1 MTDADEK
8 VYGVFD
14 VGSNSVRCLVV
25 KGGRT
30 LYRRLVTTRL
40 GEGLA
45 TSGKISDEAKE
56 RTIKGACSLLGEALS
71 FSPDK
76 IFAFATEA
84 VRSAE
89 NGGEFKEAFKDALG
103 IPLDVISGDKEG
115 EIGLLGALGGKDG
128 GIIDIGG
135 ASAEITACENRKIIY
150 SHSLPLG
157 AVRLKDL
164 CGEDEGKLKEVID
177 GRIDEYGK
185 IPVTTYYAIG
195 GTATSLAA
203 VCLGLKK
210 YDCDRVN
217 GSEFTYET
225 VCKAYETIKNSSIKD
240 RVEKLNITPKR
251 AEIIVGGV
259 YLLKRIAE
267 RIPLKRI
274 IVSENDNMLGYVM
287 KNVYGKS
294 LD

>member
-1 MTDADEK
+1 MGTNK
-8 VYGVFD
+8 KYGIID
-14 VGSNSVRCLVV
+14 IGSNSVR
-25 KGGRT
+25 GRAFADGKIIYND
-30 LYRRLVTTRL
+30 LFTTRL
-40 GEGLA
+40 GSGLA
-45 TSGKISDEAKE
+45 NGSALTEKSMQDTVKA
-56 RTIKGACSLLGEALS
+56 IKNLVDGFKKAEVGE
-71 FSPDK
+71 
-76 IFAFATEA
+76 IYAFATEA
-84 VRSAE
+84 VRSAT
-89 NGGEFKEAFKDALG
+89 NGKNFVGLVKNETG
-103 IPLDVISGDKEG
+103 IDVDVVNGDEEG
-115 EIGLLGALGGKDG
+115 ELALLGAVGMSDG
-128 GIIDIGG
+128 GVIDIGG
-135 ASAEITACENRKIIY
+135 ASAEISVVKSGKIIY

-177 GRIDEYGK
+177 GRIDEYGE

-210 YDCDRVN
+210 YDCDKVN

-225 VCKAYETIKNSSIKD
+225 VCKAYETIKNSSIKE

>member
-1 MTDADEK
+1 M
-8 VYGVFD
+8 
-14 VGSNSVRCLVV
+14 
-25 KGGRT
+25 
-30 LYRRLVTTRL
+30 
-40 GEGLA
+40 
-45 TSGKISDEAKE
+45 
-56 RTIKGACSLLGEALS
+56 
-71 FSPDK
+71 
-76 IFAFATEA
+76 
-84 VRSAE
+84 
-89 NGGEFKEAFKDALG
+89 
-103 IPLDVISGDKEG
+103 
-115 EIGLLGALGGKDG
+115 
-128 GIIDIGG
+128 
-135 ASAEITACENRKIIY
+135 
-150 SHSLPLG
+150 
-157 AVRLKDL
+157 

-177 GRIDEYGK
+177 GRIDEYGE

-210 YDCDRVN
+210 YDCDKVN

-225 VCKAYETIKNSSIKD
+225 VCKAYETIKNSSIKE
-240 RVEKLNITPKR
+240 RVERLNITPKR

-259 YLLKRIAE
+259 YLLKRISE

>member
-1 MTDADEK
+1 MTDEK

-14 VGSNSVRCLVV
+14 VGSNSVRCLVL
-25 KGGRT
+25 KGENT
-30 LYRRLVTTRL
+30 LYRGLVTTRL

-45 TSGKISDEAKE
+45 TSGRISEEAKE
-56 RTIKGACSLLGEALS
+56 RTIQGAYSLLGEALR
-71 FSPDK
+71 FTPDK
-76 IFAFATEA
+76 LFAFATEA
-84 VRSAE
+84 VRSSE
-89 NGGEFKEAFKDALG
+89 NGEEFAVSFKNSIG
-103 IPLDVISGDKEG
+103 VPLDVISGDKEG

-135 ASAEITACENRKIIY
+135 ASAEITACKNGKIIY

-164 CGEDEGKLKEVID
+164 CGEDEGKLKEIVD

-185 IPVTTYYAIG
+185 IPITDYYAIG

-203 VCLGLKK
+203 VCLGLKR
-210 YDCDRVN
+210 YDCDKVN
-217 GSEFTYET
+217 GSAFSYET
-225 VCKAYETIKNSSIKD
+225 VCTAYETIKNSPVKD
-240 RVEKLNITPKR
+240 RVEKLNLTPKR

-267 RIPLKRI
+267 RIPLSEI
-274 IVSENDNMLGYVM
+274 TVSENDNMLGYIM

-294 LD
+294 LY